1 MRRLRLN
8 EEQQIEEEYGVE
20 IDDMEQMF
28 SKNLTKSQIGDDGVT
43 PEQQKKMSA
52 KLRMTSKKMSLR
64 SSEKVLK
71 LKSFNVS
78 NIKKKNTSF
87 MDLEEKK
94 ELDQFNSRAQKS
106 RKELQDK
113 FLAQINRSFN
123 PMQML

>member
-1 MRRLRLN
+1 
-8 EEQQIEEEYGVE
+8 
-20 IDDMEQMF
+20 
-28 SKNLTKSQIGDDGVT
+28 
-43 PEQQKKMSA
+43 
-52 KLRMTSKKMSLR
+52 MTSKKMSLR

-123 PMQML
+123 PLQML